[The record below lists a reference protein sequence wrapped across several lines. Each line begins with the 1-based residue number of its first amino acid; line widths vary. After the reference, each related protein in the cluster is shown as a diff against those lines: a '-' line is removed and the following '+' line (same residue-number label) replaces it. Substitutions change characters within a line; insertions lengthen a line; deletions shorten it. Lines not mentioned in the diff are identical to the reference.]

1 MSHEILY
8 RKKRHGVTVLLDL
21 KAFYENVS
29 HHTFVAQALA
39 LEVPP
44 LILNAAI
51 SLYSAPRWISAEKC
65 ISGPIK
71 PTKGLVAGCPFAPGL
86 SKIPFDSILRPAWN
100 TGLAKTIDLYVDDTS
115 FDTEAASPELAA
127 RRAAQLYKAVV
138 GGLEQA
144 GLPISIGKTA
154 FVCSSRKVEAALK
167 GYLPASEQIKDAAKD
182 LGIDCTAGRRRRIP
196 VHRKRFGKGVRRMSL
211 GSVDLTIDH
220 AAPKRPDPAYTIIS
234 QHFKAI
240 HRLLCFIPDRQKQ
253 HFEDILP
260 DMWMEYQQ
268 AENPWKRAA
277 GPVGALLCYLVDLG
291 WTPVSASAWKCPEDT
306 CQITTKVGM
315 HHLLCSL
322 ALETDRW
329 RHTRIAQQDSLSPLL
344 TGIDWHPL
352 KKLRSRLP
360 PQHKTS
366 LMAVWQGA
374 IRADPCATCLTCG
387 CAATLN
393 HVLWEC
399 SWWLTNLP
407 EPPAFERF
415 RKEWPISSLWS
426 RGMTPATS
434 YPDDGQWVRTTGAW
448 NESQL
453 ISGEGVYFATDGSPG
468 RSKDVRFHRYTW
480 AAIAFRLDDAEPAVI
495 ATAVGTLQ
503 TPLSVF
509 RAEAAAVKFVA
520 EHTQGDVDLTMDCKG
535 ILPRIQGKPSIHS
548 ADLFEPIREHS
559 HRIRPTWIASH
570 LSVPKFIARFG
581 ANQLW
586 RRRANELVDRLVGEA
601 AEQRRDPIYESSIKK
616 LDAVITQVNTLLA
629 KRSAALFSYD
639 KDQGPQVQWPDE
651 DQRKARAKPR
661 VRDSAV
667 IKTKKFSKEKGPNKR
682 LQLENLIAGK
692 QQLGHAWVEGSRKPS
707 NLTAKCSKCGLYIQ
721 QTDPIHA
728 FSVKSSHPCLGVPA
742 DPPPWGP
749 HPDHVW
755 VNLGVSWVCSKCDR
769 MVKVGARK
777 IPSWIGQPCKPNVS
791 KAATASS
798 KKAKEVTDTG
808 VRSVKS
814 FFQPTASQEPHARNV
829 LPKPKPKSKSKQS
842 GLNPPPPRRRRVEP
856 QDEQAPEPGPQH
868 VQPPEPLVDNQAQG
882 MRNPGVVLRENPQL
896 EQHNPVHRPP
906 AVVANQAERD
916 EAPGIVLREN
926 PHAPGAGPVLGAPDQ
941 DSCSEE
947 SEEEPMVPDPIV
959 HPEPPPAP
967 PAAPMLPAPLNFDA
981 MDQEAGAAFAIAER
995 ARNTKPGLVAFK
1007 SDLGYAGVFQALP
1020 KDLIHV
1026 WFNDTGDSTAAYIHN
1041 GRTRYGYDV
1050 GGGYVLKVG
1059 TKQAFGD
1066 EVAISALLP
1075 KVAATII
1082 GAGSTTL
1089 QVLLSGRPW
1098 EFRSHLVAC

>member
-1 MSHEILY
+1 M
-8 RKKRHGVTVLLDL
+8 
-21 KAFYENVS
+21 
-29 HHTFVAQALA
+29 
-39 LEVPP
+39 
-44 LILNAAI
+44 
-51 SLYSAPRWISAEKC
+51 
-65 ISGPIK
+65 
-71 PTKGLVAGCPFAPGL
+71 
-86 SKIPFDSILRPAWN
+86 
-100 TGLAKTIDLYVDDTS
+100 
-115 FDTEAASPELAA
+115 
-127 RRAAQLYKAVV
+127 
-138 GGLEQA
+138 
-144 GLPISIGKTA
+144 
-154 FVCSSRKVEAALK
+154 
-167 GYLPASEQIKDAAKD
+167 
-182 LGIDCTAGRRRRIP
+182 
-196 VHRKRFGKGVRRMSL
+196 HRKRFGKGVKRCARLSTLRVKSTPVRLRALRAGVQTVGMYGHESVGLAPKRMHWLRASFAHELGRMSL

-234 QHFKAI
+234 QHFQAI

-253 HFEDILP
+253 HFDDILP
-260 DMWMEYQQ
+260 DMWMEYLHT
-268 AENPWKRAA
+268 EYPWKRAA

-352 KKLRSRLP
+352 KKLRCRLP
-360 PQHKTS
+360 PQQKTS

-374 IRADPCATCLTCG
+374 IRADPCATCLKCG
-387 CAATLN
+387 CAASLN

-426 RGMTPATS
+426 RGMTPATT

-448 NESQL
+448 NESHV

-480 AAIAFRLDDAEPAVI
+480 AAIAFRLDNAEQAVI
-495 ATAVGTLQ
+495 ATAIGTLQ

-535 ILPRIQGKPSIHS
+535 ILSRIQGKPSIHS

-601 AEQRRDPIYESSIKK
+601 AEQRRDPLYESSIKK

-629 KRSAALFSYD
+629 KRSAALLSYD
-639 KDQGPQVQWPDE
+639 KDQGPQVQWPDKE
-651 DQRKARAKPR
+651 QRKTRAKPR

-667 IKTKKFSKEKGPNKR
+667 IKTKKFSKVKGPNKR
-682 LQLENLIAGK
+682 LQLEDLIAGK
-692 QQLGHAWVEGSRKPS
+692 QQLGHAWVEGSRKAS

-721 QTDPIHA
+721 QTDPIQV
-728 FSVKSSHPCLGVPA
+728 FSLKSSHPCPGVQA

-749 HPDHVW
+749 RPDHVW

-769 MVKVGARK
+769 MVKVGVRK
-777 IPSWIGQPCKPNVS
+777 TPSWICQPCKPNGS
-791 KAATASS
+791 KVATASS

-814 FFQPTASQEPHARNV
+814 FFQPTASQEPHARNL

-842 GLNPPPPRRRRVEP
+842 GLKQAKIAFKVCRRSTNPL
-856 QDEQAPEPGPQH
+856 
-868 VQPPEPLVDNQAQG
+868 PL
-882 MRNPGVVLRENPQL
+882 
-896 EQHNPVHRPP
+896 RPT
-906 AVVANQAERD
+906 Q
-916 EAPGIVLREN
+916 
-926 PHAPGAGPVLGAPDQ
+926 
-941 DSCSEE
+941 
-947 SEEEPMVPDPIV
+947 
-959 HPEPPPAP
+959 
-967 PAAPMLPAPLNFDA
+967 
-981 MDQEAGAAFAIAER
+981 
-995 ARNTKPGLVAFK
+995 KPGRASVRELGLEVQLLRCERRLLV
-1007 SDLGYAGVFQALP
+1007 
-1020 KDLIHV
+1020 
-1026 WFNDTGDSTAAYIHN
+1026 
-1041 GRTRYGYDV
+1041 
-1050 GGGYVLKVG
+1050 
-1059 TKQAFGD
+1059 
-1066 EVAISALLP
+1066 
-1075 KVAATII
+1075 
-1082 GAGSTTL
+1082 
-1089 QVLLSGRPW
+1089 
-1098 EFRSHLVAC
+1098 